1 MSDAAGGLLP
11 NFIRGTE
18 IVGLPVRGVAV
29 LIGIKIFVR
38 IGGDNFLHAA
48 NRAVGAFIAG
58 SSYHFRAEGGQ
69 DALALVRG
77 AVWQA
82 ERNRVA
88 HRGTDH
94 GVGNSS
100 VAAGCVNDGFPGAQ
114 GAAVE
119 TGLNHAEGGAI
130 LY

>member
-1 MSDAAGGLLP
+1 MSDVSGGLLP

-18 IVGLPVRGVAV
+18 IVGLPVCRVAV

-38 IGGDNFLHAA
+38 IGGDNFLHTA
-48 NRAVGAFIAG
+48 NRAVRAFIAG
-58 SSYHFRAEGGQ
+58 SSDHLRAKGCQ

-82 ERNRVA
+82 EGNRVA

-100 VAAGCVNDGFPGAQ
+100 VAAGCVNDRFPVAQ
-114 GAAVE
+114 RAAVE
-119 TGLNHAEGGAI
+119 TGLNHAEGGTV

>member
-18 IVGLPVRGVAV
+18 IVSLPVCRIAV
-29 LIGIKIFVR
+29 LIGIEILVR
-38 IGGDNFLHAA
+38 IGGDNFLHTA

-58 SSYHFRAEGGQ
+58 SSDHLRAEGCQ

-88 HRGTDH
+88 HRGADH

-100 VAAGCVNDGFPGAQ
+100 IAA
-114 GAAVE
+114 
-119 TGLNHAEGGAI
+119 
-130 LY
+130 